1 MQYLTPEQQ
10 STLAKVK
17 LPEDW
22 KTALAEALTSDNMNH
37 IRAFLR
43 EQYDANKVIYPAGSL
58 MFNAFNLTPLSQVK
72 VVILGQ
78 DPYHGA
84 GQAMGLSFSVPKIV
98 PKPPS
103 LQNILRE
110 LASDLGIAPSRHG
123 DLTHWAEQGVLLLN
137 SMLSVEA
144 GQAGSHQK
152 IGWEV
157 FTDAVIDCIKM
168 LPFLFLA
175 FLLIEALEHYSS
187 DFTKKLMIKV
197 DKAGPVVGAVV
208 GCVPQCGFSVMA
220 ANLYSGGIITIGT
233 LIAVFLATS
242 DEAILIIMGNPEHAG
257 KIGILL
263 LAKVI
268 IAIVAGYL
276 VDIFFKKE
284 IAVPHHEGELCHD
297 CGCHNHSSGIVKPAL
312 RHTGKI
318 FLYLFAFTFILNLC
332 IEVLGIDRISAMM
345 LGDTVFQPV
354 IAALIGLLP
363 NCAASVILTQ
373 LYLSGAISF
382 ASVIAGLCTGAG
394 IGLVVLFKVNPDKKE
409 NVKIIAVLY
418 GIAVAAGLILEMFGV

>member
-1 MQYLTPEQQ
+1 ME
-10 STLAKVK
+10 
-17 LPEDW
+17 
-22 KTALAEALTSDNMNH
+22 
-37 IRAFLR
+37 
-43 EQYDANKVIYPAGSL
+43 
-58 MFNAFNLTPLSQVK
+58 
-72 VVILGQ
+72 
-78 DPYHGA
+78 
-84 GQAMGLSFSVPKIV
+84 
-98 PKPPS
+98 
-103 LQNILRE
+103 
-110 LASDLGIAPSRHG
+110 
-123 DLTHWAEQGVLLLN
+123 
-137 SMLSVEA
+137 ML
-144 GQAGSHQK
+144 
-152 IGWEV
+152 IDV
-157 FTDAVIDCIKM
+157 FTDAALDCIKM

-318 FLYLFAFTFILNLC
+318 FLYLFAFTFNLC

-354 IAALIGLLP
+354 IAALIGLIP

>member
-1 MQYLTPEQQ
+1 ME
-10 STLAKVK
+10 
-17 LPEDW
+17 
-22 KTALAEALTSDNMNH
+22 
-37 IRAFLR
+37 
-43 EQYDANKVIYPAGSL
+43 
-58 MFNAFNLTPLSQVK
+58 
-72 VVILGQ
+72 
-78 DPYHGA
+78 
-84 GQAMGLSFSVPKIV
+84 
-98 PKPPS
+98 
-103 LQNILRE
+103 
-110 LASDLGIAPSRHG
+110 
-123 DLTHWAEQGVLLLN
+123 
-137 SMLSVEA
+137 ML
-144 GQAGSHQK
+144 
-152 IGWEV
+152 INV
-157 FTDAVIDCIKM
+157 FTDAAIDCIKM

-318 FLYLFAFTFILNLC
+318 FLYLFVFTFILNLC

-354 IAALIGLLP
+354 IAALIGLIP

>member
-1 MQYLTPEQQ
+1 ME
-10 STLAKVK
+10 
-17 LPEDW
+17 
-22 KTALAEALTSDNMNH
+22 
-37 IRAFLR
+37 
-43 EQYDANKVIYPAGSL
+43 
-58 MFNAFNLTPLSQVK
+58 
-72 VVILGQ
+72 
-78 DPYHGA
+78 
-84 GQAMGLSFSVPKIV
+84 
-98 PKPPS
+98 
-103 LQNILRE
+103 
-110 LASDLGIAPSRHG
+110 
-123 DLTHWAEQGVLLLN
+123 
-137 SMLSVEA
+137 ML
-144 GQAGSHQK
+144 
-152 IGWEV
+152 IDV
-157 FTDAVIDCIKM
+157 FTDAAIDCIKM

-318 FLYLFAFTFILNLC
+318 FLYLFVFTFILNLC

-345 LGDTVFQPV
+345 LGVQY
-354 IAALIGLLP
+354 
-363 NCAASVILTQ
+363 S
-373 LYLSGAISF
+373 SR
-382 ASVIAGLCTGAG
+382 
-394 IGLVVLFKVNPDKKE
+394 
-409 NVKIIAVLY
+409 
-418 GIAVAAGLILEMFGV
+418 

>member
-1 MQYLTPEQQ
+1 ME
-10 STLAKVK
+10 
-17 LPEDW
+17 
-22 KTALAEALTSDNMNH
+22 
-37 IRAFLR
+37 
-43 EQYDANKVIYPAGSL
+43 
-58 MFNAFNLTPLSQVK
+58 
-72 VVILGQ
+72 
-78 DPYHGA
+78 
-84 GQAMGLSFSVPKIV
+84 
-98 PKPPS
+98 
-103 LQNILRE
+103 
-110 LASDLGIAPSRHG
+110 
-123 DLTHWAEQGVLLLN
+123 
-137 SMLSVEA
+137 ML
-144 GQAGSHQK
+144 
-152 IGWEV
+152 IDV
-157 FTDAVIDCIKM
+157 FTDAALDCIKM

-263 LAKVI
+263 
-268 IAIVAGYL
+268 AGYL

-354 IAALIGLLP
+354 IAALIGLIP

>member
-1 MQYLTPEQQ
+1 
-10 STLAKVK
+10 
-17 LPEDW
+17 
-22 KTALAEALTSDNMNH
+22 
-37 IRAFLR
+37 
-43 EQYDANKVIYPAGSL
+43 
-58 MFNAFNLTPLSQVK
+58 
-72 VVILGQ
+72 
-78 DPYHGA
+78 
-84 GQAMGLSFSVPKIV
+84 
-98 PKPPS
+98 
-103 LQNILRE
+103 
-110 LASDLGIAPSRHG
+110 
-123 DLTHWAEQGVLLLN
+123 
-137 SMLSVEA
+137 
-144 GQAGSHQK
+144 
-152 IGWEV
+152 
-157 FTDAVIDCIKM
+157 
-168 LPFLFLA
+168 
-175 FLLIEALEHYSS
+175 
-187 DFTKKLMIKV
+187 MIKV

-233 LIAVFLATS
+233 LIADIS
-242 DEAILIIMGNPEHAG
+242 GNIGRSILIIMGNPEHAG

-354 IAALIGLLP
+354 IAALIGLIP

>member
-1 MQYLTPEQQ
+1 
-10 STLAKVK
+10 
-17 LPEDW
+17 
-22 KTALAEALTSDNMNH
+22 
-37 IRAFLR
+37 
-43 EQYDANKVIYPAGSL
+43 
-58 MFNAFNLTPLSQVK
+58 
-72 VVILGQ
+72 
-78 DPYHGA
+78 
-84 GQAMGLSFSVPKIV
+84 
-98 PKPPS
+98 
-103 LQNILRE
+103 
-110 LASDLGIAPSRHG
+110 
-123 DLTHWAEQGVLLLN
+123 
-137 SMLSVEA
+137 
-144 GQAGSHQK
+144 
-152 IGWEV
+152 
-157 FTDAVIDCIKM
+157 
-168 LPFLFLA
+168 
-175 FLLIEALEHYSS
+175 
-187 DFTKKLMIKV
+187 MIKV

-242 DEAILIIMGNPEHAG
+242 DEAILIIMGNPE
-257 KIGILL
+257 IGILL

-318 FLYLFAFTFILNLC
+318 FLYLFVFTFILNLC

>member
-1 MQYLTPEQQ
+1 ME
-10 STLAKVK
+10 
-17 LPEDW
+17 
-22 KTALAEALTSDNMNH
+22 
-37 IRAFLR
+37 
-43 EQYDANKVIYPAGSL
+43 
-58 MFNAFNLTPLSQVK
+58 
-72 VVILGQ
+72 
-78 DPYHGA
+78 
-84 GQAMGLSFSVPKIV
+84 
-98 PKPPS
+98 
-103 LQNILRE
+103 
-110 LASDLGIAPSRHG
+110 
-123 DLTHWAEQGVLLLN
+123 
-137 SMLSVEA
+137 ML
-144 GQAGSHQK
+144 
-152 IGWEV
+152 IDV
-157 FTDAVIDCIKM
+157 FTDAAIDCIKM

-233 LIAVFLATS
+233 L

-318 FLYLFAFTFILNLC
+318 FLYLFVFTFILNLC

>member
-1 MQYLTPEQQ
+1 ME
-10 STLAKVK
+10 
-17 LPEDW
+17 
-22 KTALAEALTSDNMNH
+22 
-37 IRAFLR
+37 
-43 EQYDANKVIYPAGSL
+43 
-58 MFNAFNLTPLSQVK
+58 
-72 VVILGQ
+72 
-78 DPYHGA
+78 
-84 GQAMGLSFSVPKIV
+84 
-98 PKPPS
+98 
-103 LQNILRE
+103 
-110 LASDLGIAPSRHG
+110 
-123 DLTHWAEQGVLLLN
+123 
-137 SMLSVEA
+137 ML
-144 GQAGSHQK
+144 
-152 IGWEV
+152 IDV
-157 FTDAVIDCIKM
+157 FTDAAIDCIKM

-242 DEAILIIMGNPEHAG
+242 DEAILIIMGNPDMPA

-276 VDIFFKKE
+276 VDIFFKK

-318 FLYLFAFTFILNLC
+318 FLYLFVFTFILNLC